1 MSTMELGEPLKGA
14 TAPSPRDKT
23 RHELDSEK
31 KKMIM
36 EWMER
41 TGNAPTAVAPS
52 EQPIVTRSMKD
63 DEEAL
68 MSYAQTPSKELISM
82 NEQFADNTWNCDG
95 AAGDDRLSA
104 GMGAGEGGESMLDG
118 DGIEVDDDD
127 LERAMAASVSSIRS
141 HEILSRLNDD

>member
-1 MSTMELGEPLKGA
+1 LKGA
-14 TAPSPRDKT
+14 TTPSPRDKT

-82 NEQFADNTWNCDG
+82 NEQFADNAWNCDG

-118 DGIEVDDDD
+118 DGIVGHIEHP
-127 LERAMAASVSSIRS
+127 LS
-141 HEILSRLNDD
+141 ILSLDKTSASTSAKSSSENV